1 MSAVGTRPGPTVSGA
16 GRTRGTVRAHPV
28 RAELLRGL
36 APWAGAIVGCALGL
50 AMALRASWWQ
60 GSWSETQSALRYAS
74 VLFGA
79 PLAGAAGCW
88 QGAREH
94 RRRTVELL
102 ASTPRGPLAR
112 LLAAALPGALWSAA
126 VYLLV
131 AGAALLACLPY
142 AGPGRPEFT
151 AALTDAVFLVAVT
164 VIGHVCGSLVPRRLT
179 PPGYAVVLLIVFSF
193 TSTASSGVRHLT
205 PMDAENVM
213 SGSVAV
219 WWQPLASA
227 VWFTGLTGAVVLA
240 HAARRRYTALAPL
253 AAAGVA
259 AVLIVQTGDRMWRED
274 PLSRREV
281 CDTRTVP
288 EVCVAASDSPLLP
301 RVTAA
306 LSPLTDKLA
315 DVEGAPRLIGLR
327 RDTRPGEAPLPELRP
342 GLSVVRG
349 ELIDATDYMSV
360 TATNLTTAPAA
371 CGRPTPGGASEASG
385 AVELW
390 LLPSSV
396 RAEWLARQR
405 GWSAGETAELARL
418 ERRADAA
425 ERLAGLPAERR
436 RAWLTGFFA
445 ALTDCAP
452 GKTPPL

>member
-1 MSAVGTRPGPTVSGA
+1 M
-16 GRTRGTVRAHPV
+16 
-28 RAELLRGL
+28 
-36 APWAGAIVGCALGL
+36 
-50 AMALRASWWQ
+50 
-60 GSWSETQSALRYAS
+60 
-74 VLFGA
+74 
-79 PLAGAAGCW
+79 
-88 QGAREH
+88 
-94 RRRTVELL
+94 
-102 ASTPRGPLAR
+102 AR

-126 VYLLV
+126 VYLLI
-131 AGAALLACLPY
+131 AAAALLACLPY

-151 AALTDAVFLVAVT
+151 ATLTDAVFLVAVT
-164 VIGHVCGSLVPRRLT
+164 VIGHACGSLVPRRLT
-179 PPGYAVVLLIVFSF
+179 PPGYAVVLLLVFSF
-193 TSTASSGVRHLT
+193 TATASSGVRYLT

-227 VWFTGLTGAVVLA
+227 VWFTGLAGAVVLA
-240 HAARRRYTALAPL
+240 HAAHRRYTALVPL

-281 CDTRTVP
+281 CDTKAVP

-315 DVEGAPRLIGLR
+315 DVGGAPRLTGLR
-327 RDTRPGEAPLPELRP
+327 RETRPGEAPLPELRP

-349 ELIDATDYMSV
+349 ELIDATSYM
-360 TATNLTTAPAA
+360 TATASNVVAPPAA
-371 CGRPTPGGASEASG
+371 CGPPAPDEVSEVPG

-405 GWSAGETAELARL
+405 GWAAGDTGELAGL
-418 ERRADAA
+418 ERRAEAA
-425 ERLAGLPAERR
+425 ERLAGLPDERR

-445 ALTDCAP
+445 ALKDCAP